1 MKKFIFQLETF
12 LKISR
17 MEREKAEVALFAVK
31 KKLYEQ
37 EQQLI
42 LLNKELDDGLLEYE
56 ETLQQGTVNVNVLKI
71 YGDFFSWQR
80 YQIDKQKEDIGKT
93 KAEEKQCLE
102 TLLKYE
108 KKVKSVEEIRQKRF
122 DEYKLE
128 ALAEEQKEIDEIGL
142 QMHIRKAL
150 TEDL

>member
-1 MKKFIFQLETF
+1 MKKFVFQLETF

-17 MEREKAEVALFAVK
+17 MEREKAEIALFTVK
-31 KKLYEQ
+31 KKLQEQ
-37 EQQLI
+37 EQQLM
-42 LLNKELDDGLLEYE
+42 LLNKELDEGLLEYE
-56 ETLQQGTVNVNVLKI
+56 ETLKKGTVNVNVLKI
-71 YGDFFSWQR
+71 YSDFFSWQR
-80 YQIDKQKEDIGKT
+80 YQIDKQKEDIVKT
-93 KAEEKQCLE
+93 RVKEKQCLA

-122 DEYKLE
+122 EEYKLE

-142 QMHIRKAL
+142 QMHIRKKL